1 MFIIRK
7 SSLMIA
13 LIVVLSLALV
23 ACGGQA
29 GTEPAAE
36 QAQPTAAAPTDAPA
50 EEPADA
56 PAEEPAG
63 PETITVTH
71 AQGETEVVRNPQ
83 NVVIFDY
90 GYLDTLTELGV
101 NVAGVPHS
109 NLPEF
114 LSQYADVA
122 NVGTLFEPDF
132 EVVNSL
138 NPELIIVAGRSA
150 TVYPDLAKIAP
161 TIDLTVPA
169 DDFINGFKANTLI
182 LGRIFGQEAEV
193 EARLAEIDESIAR
206 VNGLATESG
215 AKALIVMV
223 SGGEITAYGPGSRFG
238 LIHDELGVAPSVE
251 DIEAATHGD
260 AISFEFIL
268 EHNPDILFVLDR
280 DSAVGQSGEAAGQ
293 VMDNELVHATN
304 AWQNDKLVYMEP
316 TAWYLANTGLNTVAQ
331 MIAQVEGA
339 FATP

>member
-13 LIVVLSLALV
+13 LIVVLSLVLV
-23 ACGGQA
+23 ACGGQPGA
-29 GTEPAAE
+29 EPPAE
-36 QAQPTAAAPTDAPA
+36 QVQATAAVAPTDAPT
-50 EEPADA
+50 EEPAV
-56 PAEEPAG
+56 EEPAE

-83 NVVIFDY
+83 NVVVFDY
-90 GYLDTLTELGV
+90 GFLSTLSELGA
-101 NVAGVPHS
+101 NVAGVPQS

-122 NVGTLFEPDF
+122 NAGTLFEPDF
-132 EVVNSL
+132 EMVNSL
-138 NPELIIVAGRSA
+138 KPELIIVAGRSSA
-150 TVYPDLAKIAP
+150 VYPDLAKIAP
-161 TIDLTVPA
+161 TIDLTIPA
-169 DDFINGFKANTLI
+169 GDFINGFRTNTRI
-182 LGRIFGQEAEV
+182 LGEIFGQEAEV
-193 EARLAEIDESIAR
+193 EARLAEIDASIAR
-206 VNGLATESG
+206 VNELAAESG

-238 LIHDELGVAPSVE
+238 LIHDELGVSPVVE

-260 AISFEFIL
+260 AISFEFVL
-268 EHNPDILFVLDR
+268 EHNPDILFIIDR
-280 DSAVGQSGEAAGQ
+280 DSAIGESGEAAGQ

-304 AWQNDKLVYMEP
+304 AWKNGKLIYLDP
-316 TAWYLANTGLNTVAQ
+316 TAWYLANTGLSTVAQ
-331 MIAQVEGA
+331 MISEVEGA